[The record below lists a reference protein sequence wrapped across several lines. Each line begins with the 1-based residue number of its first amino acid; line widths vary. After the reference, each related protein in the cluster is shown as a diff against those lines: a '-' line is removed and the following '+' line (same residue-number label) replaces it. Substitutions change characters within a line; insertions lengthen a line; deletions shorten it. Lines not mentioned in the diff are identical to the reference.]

1 MPGKYIVRLIAEEQD
16 QLQDLVS
23 KGKTQA
29 YRIRH
34 AHILL
39 KVDAD
44 GPAWLDRE
52 ITDAF
57 SSLLT
62 LSKSLVRYFGLMA
75 RSTLLPFPRYR
86 PLDTLPACAFPGSPP
101 GQTPRGGSCKLDFQL
116 QGKENRGGLR
126 EKMD

>member
-16 QLQDLVS
+16 LLQDLVS

-62 LSKSLVRYFGLMA
+62 LSKSLVRILPQNPCPWRLPGPTA
-75 RSTLLPFPRYR
+75 RTHGTTPGACDPLAPVLLANV
-86 PLDTLPACAFPGSPP
+86 T
-101 GQTPRGGSCKLDFQL
+101 
-116 QGKENRGGLR
+116 
-126 EKMD
+126 